1 MNRQSGGV
9 PNHVAGYGTVG
20 GEAMLL
26 ICAASSGHNLKLAER
41 LAALADELSLTNRVL
56 DLTDTN
62 LPMYTPEREAA
73 GRPDALDPV
82 EEAFRSA
89 TAMVIAAPE
98 YNGSMPPVLNNAI
111 AWLSVCSDDFRELF
125 TRKPIGLATHS
136 GGGGQKVLVAMRLQL
151 GHLGATVLG
160 RELLTT
166 QSKPL
171 NEQSARDVL
180 AELDV
185 LRRR

>member
-1 MNRQSGGV
+1 
-9 PNHVAGYGTVG
+9 
-20 GEAMLL
+20 MLL

-41 LAALADELSLTNRVL
+41 LAAIANELGLDNRVL
-56 DLTDTN
+56 DLTATN
-62 LPMYTPEREAA
+62 LPIYTPEREAA

-82 EEAFRSA
+82 EAAFRNA

-111 AWLSVCSDDFRELF
+111 AWLSVCADDFRELF
-125 TRKPIGLATHS
+125 TLKPIGLATHS

-151 GHLGATVLG
+151 AHLGATVVG

-166 QSKPL
+166 TSKPL
-171 NEQSARDVL
+171 NENSARAVL
-180 AELDV
+180 AELGV
-185 LRRR
+185 LQRR